1 MESGVQQMVNESTP
15 INILILEDDA
25 IMMSFLE
32 DIISTSDKEC
42 NISTAKLGIA
52 AIDLI
57 KNSKFDIAFIDLWLP
72 DMNGLDVL
80 ACIRDFSPQTERHVI
95 SSQNDNSYVDRAKAL
110 GVKSYIVKPFSDEQ
124 ILEII
129 NNFKTDAIETVSQ

>member
-1 MESGVQQMVNESTP
+1 MVNEAAP

-25 IMMSFLE
+25 IMMKFLE
-32 DIISTSDKEC
+32 DIISTSDKKC

-57 KNSKFDIAFIDLWLP
+57 KSSKFDVAFIDLWLP

-95 SSQNDNSYVDRAKAL
+95 SSQNDNSYVDRAKSL
-110 GVKSYIVKPFSDEQ
+110 GVKTYIVKPFKDEQ

-129 NNFKTDAIETVSQ
+129 DNFKIDARGSADQ